1 MPRKLVELS
10 VPRVAWTLS
19 PVMVREMIEG
29 HVDLAPQ
36 SSMGW
41 SILGKPGY
49 VPEEQATALDDGLW
63 HRTDAS

>member
-1 MPRKLVELS
+1 
-10 VPRVAWTLS
+10 
-19 PVMVREMIEG
+19 MVREMIEG